1 MPSKPKV
8 WIIGTLGVVVYFQGN
23 LKWFDRWR
31 DAYDWAYTAARV
43 RNVAADALG
52 ALP

>member
-8 WIIGTLGVVVYFQGN
+8 FIVGYGAAAVWFQGE
-23 LKWFDRWR
+23 LQWFTRWR

-43 RNVAADALG
+43 RNVAADALRD
-52 ALP
+52 LS